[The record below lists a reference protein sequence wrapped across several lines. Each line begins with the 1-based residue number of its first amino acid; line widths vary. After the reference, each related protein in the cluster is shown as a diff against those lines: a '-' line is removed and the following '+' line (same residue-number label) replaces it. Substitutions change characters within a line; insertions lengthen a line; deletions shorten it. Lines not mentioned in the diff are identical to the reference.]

1 MDASEQIPVL
11 SNPNDG
17 RILWQR
23 LPLDLVMPATMNV
36 SLPERLKKF
45 VDRQVRQH
53 GYAGASDYIRDLIRD
68 DQKRAAADQ
77 LRALIAEGL
86 GSGPAQPVT
95 QGYWRA
101 KRKKLGV

>member
-1 MDASEQIPVL
+1 MDAPEPTPPL
-11 SNPNDG
+11 NASNHK

-23 LPLDLVMPATMNV
+23 LPLDHAMPATMNV

-53 GYAGASDYIRDLIRD
+53 GYAGVSDYIRDLIRD
-68 DQKRAAADQ
+68 NQKRAAADQ
-77 LRALIAEGL
+77 FRALIAEGL
-86 GSGPAQPVT
+86 NSGPAQPVT